1 MRTKCGLFL
10 PLHHT
15 PTMAD
20 TTGSSPLSEVSEPV
34 APPEAAVKPVIEVA
48 QVSPHLEPTPAA
60 STSTSTL
67 PAPTDTKTTSTA
79 PSPKK
84 PATKSRRKPS
94 AKSLAAGGA
103 GIVEEPCPAC
113 AKLDV
118 RSRKANSK
126 IGTVWVECDRLV
138 FCFLSRLH
146 QMNRIDF
153 ARLGE

>member
-1 MRTKCGLFL
+1 MHTL
-10 PLHHT
+10 PLHQT

-48 QVSPHLEPTPAA
+48 QVSPHLESTPAA
-60 STSTSTL
+60 STSTPTN
-67 PAPTDTKTTSTA
+67 PAPTDTKTTSLAT
-79 PSPKK
+79 PPKK
-84 PATKSRRKPS
+84 PASKSRRKPS
-94 AKSLAAGGA
+94 AKSLAAGGV

-113 AKLDV
+113 EKLDA

-138 FCFLSRLH
+138 FCFLSRHH
-146 QMNRIDF
+146 QINRINS
-153 ARLGE
+153 AELRE